1 MAFDTFT
8 LMVVA
13 SANLLSISF
22 ALPLVM
28 GRDVHSAARAT
39 QTFLLQL
46 TLGWLLITASAH
58 QTEPELLYVT
68 LSILSMVCVSA
79 ALVSF
84 HRALTGWLGPR
95 PGGRTIRVLAVL
107 MPLGYA
113 LSFSSYPIRVGWSN
127 FLMAAMLLVLA
138 RATLLAR
145 RSSGRHW
152 RLLLLLCLATMAAL
166 TAARGVLGAFFT
178 AAYPTFLTPHPVN
191 IAAALAVNL
200 TVVLGTVSILVAW
213 RDEADQHLRTMAN
226 TDGLTGLLNRRG
238 FTERAEALFANARRY
253 RQPLT
258 VLMLDLDHFKQI
270 NDRHGHEGGDKA
282 LQLFSQI
289 LGESRRSGD
298 LVGRLGGEEFC
309 VLLPNTLRHTA
320 SGFDQRLRSRLHQ
333 TAPDALGFA
342 LDYSAGVASMTDGD
356 ATLTGL
362 LGRADAA
369 LYTAKKGGRG
379 RLLVGE
385 SGTGDTVI

>member
-1 MAFDTFT
+1 VSIDTFT
-8 LMVVA
+8 LMAVA
-13 SANLLSISF
+13 TANLLCISF

-28 GRDVHSAARAT
+28 GRDVHSAVKAT
-39 QTFLLQL
+39 QAFLLQL
-46 TLGWLLITASAH
+46 TLGWLLLTVSAYRP
-58 QTEPELLYVT
+58 EPRALYVT
-68 LSILSMVCVSA
+68 LSVLSMVCMSA
-79 ALVSF
+79 SLVSF

-95 PGGRTIRVLAVL
+95 PGARAIRVLAVL

-113 LSFSSYPIRVGWSN
+113 LSFSSYEIRVGWSN
-127 FLMAAMLLVLA
+127 FLLAAMLLVLA

-145 RSSGRHW
+145 RNSGRHW
-152 RLLLLLCLATMAAL
+152 RLLLLLCLGTMAVL
-166 TAARGVLGAFFT
+166 TATRGVLGAFFT
-178 AAYPTFLTPHPVN
+178 AAYPSFLTPHPVN
-191 IAAALAVNL
+191 IASALGVNL
-200 TVVLGTVSILVAW
+200 TVVLGTVAILVAW

-238 FTERAEALFANARRY
+238 FTERAEAMFANARRY

-282 LQLFSQI
+282 LRLFAQI

-320 SGFDQRLRSRLHQ
+320 SGFDQRLRGKLHRMGPQ
-333 TAPDALGFA
+333 ALGFA
-342 LDYSAGVASMTDGD
+342 LDYSAGVAAMTDGD

-362 LGRADAA
+362 LARADAA
-369 LYTAKKGGRG
+369 LYEAKDGGRG
-379 RLLVGE
+379 RLLMGV
-385 SGTGDTVI
+385 SGSGQTVI